1 MTDLGKVGVMP
12 KGEYVEGT
20 SYEMLDL
27 VYYDGSS
34 YLALID
40 TTVRPIDD
48 RINWMLIVQ
57 GTPTATTEV
66 LGKVKPD
73 GTTIT
78 ISEDGTITGAK
89 QVPDNVLVA
98 VEVGEDDPDLPP
110 LQAPQIDADRLG
122 GKLPDYYATKE
133 SVTNV
138 DNKIGALDELSTDD
152 KTAVVKAIN
161 ELHTGLTG
169 TEEDTTKLKTSVTKI
184 NNLLTNSGL
193 GNNILRETKWD
204 NIEKNAALITTFFTN
219 WTNETEFPEVYGSGI
234 LVPTLDGSIK
244 YIIYTGSLG
253 AASSIRKMWLG
264 YMKFTTPTE
273 YTITWRKLISDEELP
288 EMVSNPNI
296 LINTDFR
303 NPINQRG
310 KTEYTLSGN
319 SVYCIDRWNCSNT
332 FAIVKILEK
341 GLKVSKQAGHTHAG
355 ICQYIE
361 LKPGEY
367 TFTAKINEVN
377 CPHLH
382 MYMYDFDNNY
392 GILDREIDTSAGIY
406 NFNVNVTKTSKKVNI
421 MVYLQEAEASTNDY
435 YFVVEW
441 MKLEVGSI
449 PTQFTPP
456 NQAEE
461 LEKCR
466 YYYQEFAGT
475 YLFNSGGKT
484 SGKYVSHMLYCNK
497 MRILPTVSYK
507 GTLNNTASIYVADTL
522 GGNKIREIQTLELKA
537 SQFGNQYRIGAIVTP
552 TDTSTLV
559 AYGSSSNEQIVFTG
573 SARVVLDAEI
583 Y

>member
-122 GKLPDYYATKE
+122 GELPEHYAKKTE
-133 SVTNV
+133 VDAIVTQ
-138 DNKIGALDELSTDD
+138 IGNLEDLSTDD
-152 KTAVVKAIN
+152 KITLVNAIN
-161 ELHTGLTG
+161 ELFTTVGNTGKETDKLSKTLTN
-169 TEEDTTKLKTSVTKI
+169 L
-184 NNLLTNSGL
+184 NNIFTNSGF
-193 GNNILRETKWD
+193 GNNILRATKWE
-204 NIEKNAALITTFFTN
+204 NIEKTGALPATFFTN
-219 WTNETEFPEVYGSGI
+219 WTNETEFPVTYGSGVI
-234 LVPTLDGSIK
+234 IPALDGSIK
-244 YIIYTGSLG
+244 FILYAGSIG
-253 AASSIRKMWLG
+253 TATAKRNVWLG
-264 YMKFTTPTE
+264 YMKFSDNTN
-273 YTITWRKLISDEELP
+273 YTLTWRKLISDEELP
-288 EMVSNPNI
+288 ELVSNPNI
-296 LINTDFR
+296 LINADFR

-497 MRILPTVSYK
+497 MRTLPTASYK
-507 GTLNNTASIYVADTL
+507 GTLNNTGSIYVADTL
-522 GGNKIREIQTLELKA
+522 RGNKSREIQTLELKA
-537 SQFGNQYRIGAIVTP
+537 VQFGNQYRIGAIVTP
-552 TDTSTLV
+552 TDVSTL
-559 AYGSSSNEQIVFTG
+559 ATYGSSSNEQIVFTG

>member
-27 VYYDGSS
+27 VHYDGSS

-48 RINWMLIVQ
+48 GINWMLIVQ

-122 GKLPDYYATKE
+122 GELPEHYATKE

-138 DNKIGALDELSTDD
+138 KNQIGALEELSTTD
-152 KTAVVKAIN
+152 KTTLVKAIN
-161 ELHTGLTG
+161 ELFTELSGIDADELENSITG
-169 TEEDTTKLKTSVTKI
+169 I
-184 NNLLTNSGL
+184 NDVIKNAGLNVYNLGS
-193 GNNILRETKWD
+193 TKWD
-204 NIEKNAALITTFFTN
+204 NIEKNTYLPTTFFTN
-219 WTNETEFPEVYGSGI
+219 WTNETELPALYGSGVI
-234 LVPTLDGSIK
+234 IPGLDGTVKFILYVGS
-244 YIIYTGSLG
+244 TGG
-253 AASSIRKMWLG
+253 AAAKRFTWLG
-264 YMKFTTPTE
+264 YMKFSDVTV

-288 EMVSNPNI
+288 ELVSNPNI

-310 KTEYTLSGN
+310 VTNIHNNNRYFIDRWKTEFYLDENGN
-319 SVYCIDRWNCSNT
+319 SVYLDADGVHIKTGTVTDSYVS
-332 FAIVKILEK
+332 IVQYMENKLEIN
-341 GLKVSKQAGHTHAG
+341 QT
-355 ICQYIE
+355 
-361 LKPGEY
+361 Y
-367 TFTAKINEVN
+367 TFSAKINGIVYSSHFIGGQYIGSGFLVIDNGKMRIFYVPSEN
-377 CPHLH
+377 GDRIIIRSYELN
-382 MYMYDFDNNY
+382 FDY
-392 GILDREIDTSAGIY
+392 TI
-406 NFNVNVTKTSKKVNI
+406 
-421 MVYLQEAEASTNDY
+421 
-435 YFVVEW
+435 EW
-441 MKLEVGSI
+441 AKLESGRI
-449 PTQFTPP
+449 ATTFIPP
-456 NQAEE
+456 NSAEE

-497 MRILPTVSYK
+497 MRTLPTVSYK
-507 GTLNNTASIYVADTL
+507 GTLNNTGSIYVADTL
-522 GGNKIREIQTLELKA
+522 GGNKSREIQTLELKA

-552 TDTSTLV
+552 TDTSTLA